1 MSLVGYRRATQAY
14 RNLGRVRQMVFAH
27 TDARQAP
34 AEWLQDLLRGPS
46 EPPKLYAW
54 TPANLPGATARSSPA
69 TVDRAVVK
77 HSDEQEKRRIYV
89 LGIGNLG
96 RLFATSLAKLATR
109 PPITLVVHRK
119 ELLER
124 WVSDPGIEMTKLGKT
139 EKLTEF
145 DIEWWTDEK
154 PPSDP
159 VREPAFGDRIAN
171 LIIATKA
178 PDSMPQVDRLRR
190 YLDDTS
196 SVAFVQNG
204 ICKLWPPAGG
214 AYTNARFPQ
223 SLGPHWMICVT
234 THGVTSL
241 GPFRSIHTSP
251 ANVFVGS
258 VRASDKGSDYL
269 AKQIIDAPG
278 LASKPVSTRDLW
290 IAQLEKLVVN
300 STLNPLTAILRCK
313 NGELVTKRDDSV
325 ADILDRSI
333 DEAGEVLRALVLDPS
348 VEVILRE
355 ENGESLDATRAQLL
369 QRFSGPRLRDMFYT
383 LAPKFMDNR
392 SSMLQDV
399 EAGKQTEIREFN
411 GWLVETAEYLNLA
424 STLPTHRKLIALV
437 EDNAILKRN
446 ELHDHFP
453 QPHPV

>member
-1 MSLVGYRRATQAY
+1 MA
-14 RNLGRVRQMVFAH
+14 FAH
-27 TDARQAP
+27 TDARQLP
-34 AEWLQDLLRGPS
+34 AQWLQELLRGPS

-54 TPANLPGATARSSPA
+54 TPANLPSPGARSSPA
-69 TVDRAVVK
+69 TVDEAVVK
-77 HSDEQEKRRIYV
+77 HADELEKRRIYI

-96 RLFATSLAKLATR
+96 RLFATSLAKLASR

-124 WVSDPGIEMTKLGKT
+124 WNSDPGIEMTKLGKT
-139 EKLTEF
+139 EKLTGFE
-145 DIEWWTDEK
+145 IEWWTDEK
-154 PPSDP
+154 PPSGP
-159 VREPAFGDRIAN
+159 VREPAFGGRIAN

-204 ICKLWPPAGG
+204 MCKLWPPAGS
-214 AYTNARFPQ
+214 AYTDARFPQ
-223 SLGPHWMICVT
+223 SAGPNWLVCVT

-258 VRASDKGSDYL
+258 VRASERSTSTANYL

-278 LASKPVSTRDLW
+278 LATKPVSTRDLW

-300 STLNPLTAILRCK
+300 STINPLTAILRCK
-313 NGELVTKRDDSV
+313 NEEVIAKRDDSLPS
-325 ADILDRSI
+325 IMDRLF
-333 DEAGEVLRALVLDPS
+333 DEASEVLRALVLNPS

-355 ENGESLDATRAQLL
+355 DDGESLDATRAQLL

-383 LAPKFMDNR
+383 LAPKFMENR

-399 EAGKQTEIREFN
+399 EAGKQTEICEFN
-411 GWLVETAEYLNLA
+411 GWLVEMAEYLNLA
-424 STLPTHRKLIALV
+424 STLPTHRKLIKLV
-437 EDNAILKRN
+437 EDTAILRRD
-446 ELHDHFP
+446 ELHDHF
-453 QPHPV
+453 Q